1 MARYDGSPVW
11 RLIRLVVVG
20 VLVAWSPL
28 AVTAEPAGKPDPK
41 AKPTPF
47 PAAELIERLN
57 ALTEAQRRVASDLSD
72 LREQLSTT
80 QRSLSEGQNE
90 VRQNREAEQTTLDQV
105 KDMREEVR
113 GLYVESSGIKGD
125 IAQLGKQVEALDG
138 SLGNFRLSSGL
149 VVALVIVLQ
158 LILVGLMFRGR
169 G

>member
-1 MARYDGSPVW
+1 MARYGGSPVW
-11 RLIRLVVVG
+11 RLIKLVVVG
-20 VLVAWSPL
+20 FLMAGSPL
-28 AVTAEPAGKPDPK
+28 PLTAEPAAKSDPR

-47 PAAELIERLN
+47 PVAEVMERLN

-80 QRSLSEGQNE
+80 QRSLGEGQNE
-90 VRQNREAEQTTLDQV
+90 VRQNGEAQQTTLDQV
-105 KDMREEVR
+105 KGMREEVR
-113 GLYVESSGIKGD
+113 GLYVESSGTKGD

-138 SLGNFRLSSGL
+138 SLGNFRLSSGI
-149 VVALVIVLQ
+149 VVAVIIVLQ